1 MQLDLQTLNTLS
13 AIQFMHLKY
22 LADMELNRVR
32 LLSHVTAT
40 ASKDMPKEQ
49 IVSVIE
55 ATFDENS
62 TLSKH

>member
-1 MQLDLQTLNTLS
+1 
-13 AIQFMHLKY
+13 MHHKY

-40 ASKDMPKEQ
+40 ASKDIEIEPKEQ

-62 TLSKH
+62 TLSKY